1 MSALVENFRQ
11 RVGFKKTP
19 MNPGDNGEAF
29 AGFVAFA
36 NGNSPEAT
44 AIREAFGRGRDIN
57 EPFKE
62 TAAAYIDYIIENHW
76 GEDAALSPSQG
87 SPSTPGGGI
96 GEPL

>member
-19 MNPGDNGEAF
+19 MNPGDSGESF

-36 NGNSPEAT
+36 NGNSSEAKQM
-44 AIREAFGRGRDIN
+44 REDFGRGRDMSDEN
-57 EPFKE
+57 FKS

-76 GEDAALSPSQG
+76 GEDAALSPSQQRE
-87 SPSTPGGGI
+87 TK
-96 GEPL
+96 